1 MKTTTSNPKEE
12 LVLREGLDV
21 LHFESVAWL
30 SNIAFYKDETKFFAD
45 LLEKKKTEDAA
56 QLAYTKI
63 LKNLDTV
70 HAELF
75 DNLADDIMAHER
87 VLSRIQKGEKGLFDA
102 DYSGTHYLLKIQME
116 TFISNFREFK
126 KMVFGYV
133 KKL

>member
-1 MKTTTSNPKEE
+1 MNTTTPNLKAE
-12 LVLREGLDV
+12 LGLRAGLDV
-21 LHFESVAWL
+21 LHFESKEWL

-45 LLEKKKTEDAA
+45 LLEKRKTKDAG
-56 QLAYTKI
+56 QLVFTKI

-75 DNLADDIMAHER
+75 DYLEDDIMANER
-87 VLSRIQKGEKGLFDA
+87 LLSRLEKGEKGLVDA
-102 DYSGTHYLLKIQME
+102 DYSGKHYLLKIRME
-116 TFISNFREFK
+116 TFTSNFREFK

>member
-1 MKTTTSNPKEE
+1 MKTTTSNPKEK

-21 LHFESVAWL
+21 LHFESVEWL
-30 SNIAFYKDETKFFAD
+30 SNIAFYKDETKFFAE
-45 LLEKKKTEDAA
+45 LLEKRKTNDKA

-63 LKNLDTV
+63 LENLDTV

-87 VLSRIQKGEKGLFDA
+87 VLSHVQKGEKDLVDSA
-102 DYSGTHYLLKIQME
+102 YSGTHYLLKIRMR
-116 TFISNFREFK
+116 TFTNNFREFK
-126 KMVFGYV
+126 KMVFGYA